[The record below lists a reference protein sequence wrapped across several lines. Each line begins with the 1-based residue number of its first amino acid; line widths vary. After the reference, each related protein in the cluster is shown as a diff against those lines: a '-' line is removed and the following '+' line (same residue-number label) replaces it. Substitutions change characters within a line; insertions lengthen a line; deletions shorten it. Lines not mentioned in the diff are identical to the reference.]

1 MAVLVAV
8 EAIVIA
14 LLAVL
19 VVGLL
24 RSHAEILRRLHDA
37 GIGLDDEV
45 PAEGPVRSPVE
56 LRGTKPGVP
65 GERPQSLGTAT
76 DLVGTTPGG
85 AATAVAVTGTEHS
98 SLLVFLSSGCLT
110 CRGFWEAFA
119 AGEADR
125 LPGHDTRLVVLT
137 KGPEAESVAAVAEL
151 APRHVTTLM
160 SSQAWAD
167 YGVPVSPYV
176 ILVDG
181 PTGTVVGEGA
191 AATWG
196 QVADLL
202 GQAAADAGTSTS
214 TDAGA
219 REAAARG
226 MAAREARAEEELAR
240 AGIGPGHPALYP
252 TKLVEDDLPADGPPG
267 PDPEPSADP

>member
-37 GIGLDDEV
+37 GIGLDEDGHDHD
-45 PAEGPVRSPVE
+45 GPVRSPVE

-65 GERPQSLGTAT
+65 GERPEGLAEAV

-98 SLLVFLSSGCLT
+98 TLLVFLSSGCLT
-110 CRGFWEAFA
+110 CRGFWDAFA

-137 KGPEAESVAAVAEL
+137 KGPEAESAAAVADL

-160 SSQAWAD
+160 SSAAWED

-181 PTGTVVGEGA
+181 PTGAVVGEGA

-202 GQAAADAGTSTS
+202 GQAAADAGMSTS
-214 TDAGA
+214 HEAGA

-252 TKLVEDDLPADGPPG
+252 TKLVEGADDGDDA
-267 PDPEPSADP
+267 PEPPAAP